1 MANNFFFSSSA
12 TLDSELT
19 SLSIAGSPTTQDF
32 TVYFGAT
39 ATGLKVEANSDPGN
53 DQITVS
59 IVDADPGNGHEAAEI
74 KLALTEAGLDTATG
88 GADLDLGT
96 SITSGTSNK
105 KTIWIRATNAEGSYY
120 DLNLSLA
127 INELVESSV

>member
-1 MANNFFFSSSA
+1 MANNFIFSASA
-12 TLDSELT
+12 TLDVEAT
-19 SLSIAGSPTTQDF
+19 SLSIAGTPTTQTF
-32 TVYFGAT
+32 TRYFGST
-39 ATGLKVEANSDPGN
+39 DTGLKVEANSDPGN

-74 KLALTEAGLDTATG
+74 KLALTEGGLDTATG

-96 SITSGTSNK
+96 SISGGTSNK

-120 DLNLSLA
+120 DLNLSLS
-127 INELVESSV
+127 INELLESSV